1 MKIYY
6 YICLFSKCLQI
17 LVFPT
22 VWNRGKIICLIN
34 KPDKN
39 KEDVNAYRHITL
51 IPTLAKILK
60 KLILSKLNKELEK
73 NEVLHQNQFAFR
85 RGYFIERAADKLIRT
100 IKKLKPRKR
109 QVLLLSFDVSWTFNQ
124 IKWSSIVD
132 TLLENNINIPLLI
145 LIQNFL
151 INRTV
156 GYYDEDDQVIH
167 ELFAGVPQ
175 GSALGPMLFDVAMSV
190 VHRLILQKIG
200 FHHNTEVISYAD
212 DAQWCL

>member
-1 MKIYY
+1 M
-6 YICLFSKCLQI
+6 QI

-109 QVLLLSFDVSWTFNQ
+109 QVLLLSFDVS
-124 IKWSSIVD
+124 
-132 TLLENNINIPLLI
+132 
-145 LIQNFL
+145 
-151 INRTV
+151 
-156 GYYDEDDQVIH
+156 
-167 ELFAGVPQ
+167 
-175 GSALGPMLFDVAMSV
+175 
-190 VHRLILQKIG
+190 
-200 FHHNTEVISYAD
+200 
-212 DAQWCL
+212 